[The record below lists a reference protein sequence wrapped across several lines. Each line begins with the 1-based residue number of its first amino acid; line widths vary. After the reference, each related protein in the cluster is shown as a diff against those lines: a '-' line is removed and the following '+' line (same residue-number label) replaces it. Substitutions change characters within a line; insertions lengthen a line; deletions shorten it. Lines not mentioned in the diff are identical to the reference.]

1 MEETYEVEKVLAHS
15 LIEGKD
21 HYLVKWKNY
30 PHDDNSWEP
39 TSNLQAVLWMVEA
52 FHKEIK
58 AKQGIGESC
67 QRSWLVFLTLC
78 FRFKQEVG
86 G

>member
-39 TSNLQAVLWMVEA
+39 TSNLQAVLWMVDA

-58 AKQGIGESC
+58 AKQGIGKSHHMS
-67 QRSWLVFLTLC
+67 RLVFLTLGI
-78 FRFKQEVG
+78 RFKQEVDG
-86 G
+86 